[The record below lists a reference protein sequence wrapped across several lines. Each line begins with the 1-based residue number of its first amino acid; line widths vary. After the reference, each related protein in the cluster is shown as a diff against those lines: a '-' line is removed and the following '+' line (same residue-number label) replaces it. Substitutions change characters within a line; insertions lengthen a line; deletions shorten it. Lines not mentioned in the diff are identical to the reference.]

1 LDVAGKF
8 RRIYQGYKAIASGLP
23 KRIVSVPGPGAG
35 RYRPAIIPMFRRRD
49 AIILD
54 CASGIALHRFFLEL
68 MAINSYVCRMARVGI
83 KRKAYK
89 QLAKLPEHDQAA
101 VLEAVTGLAQW
112 PGCREVKALTGR
124 QGYRL
129 RVGRYRVLFTVD
141 TDQNPVVISVEEVK
155 KRDER
160 TYQ

>member
-1 LDVAGKF
+1 MESY
-8 RRIYQGYKAIASGLP
+8 ICS
-23 KRIVSVPGPGAG
+23 
-35 RYRPAIIPMFRRRD
+35 
-49 AIILD
+49 
-54 CASGIALHRFFLEL
+54 
-68 MAINSYVCRMARVGI
+68 MAKVGI

-101 VLEAVTGLAQW
+101 VLAAVTDLAHW
-112 PGCREVKALTGR
+112 PDCRDVKALKDRT
-124 QGYRL
+124 GYRL

-141 TDQNPVVISVEEVK
+141 TDQNPVVISVEEVR